1 MHNLSNEEQLD
12 ILKRSLNSIPRGIL
26 ITDCQQKDDPIIYTN
41 EFFLSMSG
49 YHANEVI
56 GKNCRFM
63 QGEATDP
70 TALQKL
76 AIAVQN
82 RQYVTVEM
90 INYRK
95 NGKSFLNE
103 LTVCPVKNVNG
114 TVTHCIAI
122 EKEL

>member
-12 ILKRSLNSIPRGIL
+12 ILKRSLNSIPQGIL

-49 YHANEVI
+49 YHVNEVI

-63 QGEATDP
+63 QGETTVP

-82 RQYVTVEM
+82 RQSVTIEM

-95 NGKSFLNE
+95 NGESFLNE
-103 LTVCPVKNVNG
+103 FTVCPVKNANDV
-114 TVTHCIAI
+114 VTHCIAI

>member
-12 ILKRSLNSIPRGIL
+12 ILKRSLNSIPQGIL

-49 YHANEVI
+49 YHVNEVI

-63 QGEATDP
+63 QGETTEP

-82 RQYVTVEM
+82 RQSVTIEM

-95 NGKSFLNE
+95 NGESFLNE
-103 LTVCPVKNVNG
+103 FTVCPVKNANYV
-114 TVTHCIAI
+114 VTHCIAI